1 MKTKIKT
8 RLILVVTLGII
19 PLFTNSALGW
29 TSDLESYLDSISY
42 YDLQVGA
49 VTTDM
54 YLYLRWLP
62 DEKEA
67 MKKASDEAISHLKY
81 IKEQVENLDT
91 PTVGKEMEEV
101 YLSALDKLQNIYH
114 GVELKDIEE
123 IKKEFGEFN
132 ELFSQYRKVHNKLYQ
147 DQLKKEEPE
156 KEILPPPPQFKS
168 KPDQENYDYALELIK
183 ENKFEK
189 AYCLLQELD
198 QKYSVDSPIK
208 NFILLNLSDCLLKA
222 FYGSNKAISSLENP
236 EEKGKDILEDIVNG
250 NDYSPVL
257 FDVFLRWRTL
267 TQSLEYGMSNF
278 SKIPNWEYNK
288 KRKRLIEIIKTYAK
302 EHPDDIWPRKQ
313 IELLL
318 FLPNISR
325 GALMGNYNLMF
336 LADLYLD
343 TE

>member
-8 RLILVVTLGII
+8 RLILLAVLGIVL
-19 PLFTNSALGW
+19 LFTHSVVSWAN
-29 TSDLESYLDSISY
+29 DLETYLDSISY

-49 VTTDM
+49 VTTEM

-67 MKKASDEAISHLKY
+67 MKKASDEAILRLKY
-81 IKEQVENLDT
+81 IKEQVVENLDT
-91 PTVGKEMEEV
+91 PKIGKDMEEV
-101 YLSALDKLQNIYH
+101 YLRALDKLQNIYN

-123 IKKEFGEFN
+123 IKKEFEEFN
-132 ELFSQYRKVHNKLYQ
+132 ELFSQYRKVLNKLYEEES
-147 DQLKKEEPE
+147 KKEESE
-156 KEILPPPPQFKS
+156 KEILPPSPQFKS
-168 KPDQENYDYALELIK
+168 KPDKENYDYALELMEEK
-183 ENKFEK
+183 KYEK
-189 AYCLLQELD
+189 AYDILQGLD
-198 QKYSVDSPIK
+198 QKYSVDSPTR
-208 NFILLNLSDCLLKA
+208 NFILLNISDCLLKA
-222 FYGSNKAISSLENP
+222 FYGSNEQISSLENP
-236 EEKGKDILEDIVNG
+236 EEKGKDIFEGIVNG

-257 FDVFLRWRTL
+257 FDAFLRWRTL

-302 EHPDDIWPRKQ
+302 EHPDDIWPREQ
-313 IELLL
+313 IQLLL
-318 FLPNISR
+318 SLPNILR

-343 TE
+343 T